1 MKKTVA
7 YTLLLALILSTA
19 ACGSETSDQVTPP
32 RAKQVPR
39 LRPNRNISTTSKLT

>member
-19 ACGSETSDQVTPP
+19 ACGSENSDQVSPP
-32 RAKQVPR
+32 E
-39 LRPNRNISTTSKLT
+39 RNKFHG

>member
-32 RAKQVPR
+32 E
-39 LRPNRNISTTSKLT
+39 RNKFHG

>member
-19 ACGSETSDQVTPP
+19 ACGNETSDQVTPP
-32 RAKQVPR
+32 PE
-39 LRPNRNISTTSKLT
+39 RNKFHG